1 MSSDSLIIPCS
12 RCGAKNRVPKERLE
26 ERAVCGKCRAP
37 LAAVNLFPDR
47 AVDVTDGTF
56 SGEIGDF
63 PGPVLLEFHA
73 PWCGYCKML
82 SPVLD
87 QLAAEYAGRVKIA
100 KMNVDENP
108 RKRLRGMEFAA
119 PLPCFS
125 SRTEISGTRLWGRCP
140 KRRSNAALTR
150 SCKENFDGFVKSPSA
165 ALRGNPAPLDKRS
178 RFSGEE

>member
-12 RCGAKNRVPKERLE
+12 RCGAKNRVPKDRLG

-37 LAAVNLFPDR
+37 LAVANLFPDR

-56 SGEIGDF
+56 SAEIGDF

-87 QLAAEYAGRVKIA
+87 QLAGEYAGRVKIA

-108 RKRLRGMEFAA
+108 QTASGYGIRSTPALFFFKNGNIRDQVMGAVPKAEIERRLKAI
-119 PLPCFS
+119 L
-125 SRTEISGTRLWGRCP
+125 
-140 KRRSNAALTR
+140 
-150 SCKENFDGFVKSPSA
+150 
-165 ALRGNPAPLDKRS
+165 
-178 RFSGEE
+178 

>member
-1 MSSDSLIIPCS
+1 MNPDSLIISCS

-26 ERAVCGKCRAP
+26 ERAVCGRCRAP

-108 RKRLRGMEFAA
+108 QTASRYGIRNTPALFFFKNGNIRDQVLGAVPKAEIERRLNSI
-119 PLPCFS
+119 L
-125 SRTEISGTRLWGRCP
+125 
-140 KRRSNAALTR
+140 
-150 SCKENFDGFVKSPSA
+150 
-165 ALRGNPAPLDKRS
+165 
-178 RFSGEE
+178 

>member
-26 ERAVCGKCRAP
+26 EKAMCGKCRAP

-108 RKRLRGMEFAA
+108 RTASQYGIRSTPALFFFKNGNIRDQVMGAA
-119 PLPCFS
+119 PKA
-125 SRTEISGTRLWGRCP
+125 EIERRLN
-140 KRRSNAALTR
+140 SIL
-150 SCKENFDGFVKSPSA
+150 
-165 ALRGNPAPLDKRS
+165 
-178 RFSGEE
+178 

>member
-1 MSSDSLIIPCS
+1 MSSDSLIIPCR

-37 LAAVNLFPDR
+37 LAAADLFPDR

-56 SGEIGDF
+56 AGEIGEF

-73 PWCGYCKML
+73 PWCGYCKVL

-87 QLAAEYAGRVKIA
+87 QLAVEYAGRVKIA

-108 RKRLRGMEFAA
+108 Q
-119 PLPCFS
+119 
-125 SRTEISGTRLWGRCP
+125 T
-140 KRRSNAALTR
+140 
-150 SCKENFDGFVKSPSA
+150 
-165 ALRGNPAPLDKRS
+165 ALRHGIRSTPALFFFKNGNIRDQVLGAVPKAEIERRLNS
-178 RFSGEE
+178 IL

>member
-26 ERAVCGKCRAP
+26 EKAMCGKCRAP

-108 RKRLRGMEFAA
+108 RTASQYGIRSTPALFFFKNGNIRDQVLGAVPKAEIERRLNSI
-119 PLPCFS
+119 L
-125 SRTEISGTRLWGRCP
+125 
-140 KRRSNAALTR
+140 
-150 SCKENFDGFVKSPSA
+150 
-165 ALRGNPAPLDKRS
+165 
-178 RFSGEE
+178 

>member
-26 ERAVCGKCRAP
+26 EKAMCGKCRAP

-108 RKRLRGMEFAA
+108 RTASQYGIRSTPALFFFKNGNIRDQVMGAVPKAEIERRLNSI
-119 PLPCFS
+119 L
-125 SRTEISGTRLWGRCP
+125 
-140 KRRSNAALTR
+140 
-150 SCKENFDGFVKSPSA
+150 
-165 ALRGNPAPLDKRS
+165 
-178 RFSGEE
+178 